1 MTNEVKEE
9 KTAFLFQTLDKFI
22 NEKINLIVGELKE
35 DSSLDKEV
43 AKKLGITT
51 TTLYMYI
58 NGCNEIIV
66 EGENGTIIPVKNVEA
81 ISTAMQKTMED
92 KNYYLSL
99 KNNARL
105 MIQSRYEQS
114 VVWNALLDEYNMLI
128 KKLDIK
134 N

>member
-35 DSSLDKEV
+35 DSSLAKEV

-58 NGCNEIIV
+58 NGDGSAKEV
-66 EGENGTIIPVKNVEA
+66 A
-81 ISTAMQKTMED
+81 
-92 KNYYLSL
+92 L
-99 KNNARL
+99 KILNN
-105 MIQSRYEQS
+105 
-114 VVWNALLDEYNMLI
+114 
-128 KKLDIK
+128 K
-134 N
+134 

>member
-58 NGCNEIIV
+58 NGDGSAKEV
-66 EGENGTIIPVKNVEA
+66 A
-81 ISTAMQKTMED
+81 
-92 KNYYLSL
+92 L
-99 KNNARL
+99 KILNN
-105 MIQSRYEQS
+105 
-114 VVWNALLDEYNMLI
+114 
-128 KKLDIK
+128 K
-134 N
+134 